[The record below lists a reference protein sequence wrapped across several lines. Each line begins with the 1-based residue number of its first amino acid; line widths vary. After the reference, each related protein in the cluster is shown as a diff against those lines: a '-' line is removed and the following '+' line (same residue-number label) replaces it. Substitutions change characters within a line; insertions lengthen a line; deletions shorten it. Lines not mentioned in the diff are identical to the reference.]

1 MKRAQQIREWLA
13 TQDGPRTTGEI
24 AAAVGKKSGS
34 KLVSYSVRS
43 MFVDGYLVRERQG
56 TAWVYRL
63 GEPPQ
68 RVKLSAEELRKRK
81 NDRERQR
88 DRRRGKRTRAEWL
101 AELAAKRAAR
111 QTDVEAQRATRA
123 QQIAVR
129 AAQPAAEKVRA
140 KPAHEIGRRKATVV
154 TATPAERMRAEFAA
168 AAAKAP
174 PRETVE
180 EWIARTGR
188 QPEVL
193 PMGAVSTSLRYD
205 HRRQNAL
212 SWRNRKAA

>member
-13 TQDGPRTTGEI
+13 TQDGPRTTGQI
-24 AAAVGKKSGS
+24 AIALGKPGS

-56 TAWVYRL
+56 TAWVYRI

-68 RVKLSAEELRKRK
+68 PRAKLSDEELRKRK
-81 NDRERQR
+81 NERERQR
-88 DRRRGKRTRAEWL
+88 DRRRGTRTRAAWL
-101 AELAAKRAAR
+101 AELAAKRQAREADAAAQRAAR
-111 QTDVEAQRATRA
+111 QPRPAT
-123 QQIAVR
+123 
-129 AAQPAAEKVRA
+129 PAMRRDAA
-140 KPAHEIGRRKATVV
+140 KPAHEVGRRKAKVV
-154 TATPAERMRAEFAA
+154 TATPAERMHAEFVA

-180 EWIARTGR
+180 EWMARTGG

-193 PMGAVSTSLRYD
+193 PMGAVSTPLRYD
-205 HRRQNAL
+205 HRTQNAL
-212 SWRNRKAA
+212 SWRNRMAA